1 MKPEELKKYR
11 DLIDDIDDQLIELL
25 VQRAGFV
32 KQVVEKK
39 KIANLPVFRPEREVA
54 IIERMCK
61 KNKNLSGFLHFFGG
75 FFLFFLSS
83 KP

>member
-32 KQVVEKK
+32 KQVGEKK
-39 KIANLPVFRPEREVA
+39 KIANLNVRLYYIFQAV
-54 IIERMCK
+54 
-61 KNKNLSGFLHFFGG
+61 
-75 FFLFFLSS
+75 
-83 KP
+83 